1 MTKDRSDSSC
11 SDNEKEKPQIDEE
24 AELMDAEDDMVDC
37 APALVNV
44 KEPDEKMQSF
54 LEAMMSK
61 VEQI

>member
-1 MTKDRSDSSC
+1 
-11 SDNEKEKPQIDEE
+11 
-24 AELMDAEDDMVDC
+24 MDAEDDMMDC

-61 VEQI
+61 VE